1 MSLNNKVACPLD
13 CFDACEAVYENSNF
27 RGSKEHK
34 VTNGKMC
41 VNFAN
46 LLKEDFLVN
55 PYFKNEK
62 ISLNKSLEILVE
74 KLKSTNPKKTLYYKG
89 AGNLGIMQ
97 SAPKTFFAK
106 YGSVLTQGSLCDGA
120 GDVGLTLGR
129 GRNVNPPI
137 QKLIDS
143 DVIICWGRNFSVT
156 SPHMYNLVKD
166 KTFITIDPL
175 RTSIAKKS
183 ELHIQLNPKTDY
195 ELALLFSKYLSENNL
210 EDKEFIEKYSSGV
223 KEFLNI
229 VNKKDIKSYLQT
241 IGITNLELEKFFEI
255 IKNKKVSIMVGIGI
269 QKYFE
274 GSQIIRTIDSFA
286 AYLGVHNK
294 DAGGLW
300 YLADSAYGYDKPLKA
315 SPLKKVDLPEV
326 DFGEYE
332 LVFIQGANPVVSAP
346 NTKRVVDGLKKSF
359 VVFYGTVLN
368 DTSIY
373 ADLIIP
379 SSDFLSKKDLR
390 LSYGH
395 ELKTFSN
402 AVKTKNENTITE
414 YELTSYLND
423 AFSFEK
429 LDKEESILDYYINH
443 KVKDSSFIDNFKFIE
458 DIKIK
463 NLYEDKKSSQFYL
476 VMAKRKQNL
485 NSQFKS
491 DDKLYLHPNS
501 GFKEGSFVKVSSP
514 YGEANFIVALSEDIK
529 DNSCLAYAGNKKANY
544 LNTYKSDEFSSS
556 AIFQEVLVN
565 IELS

>member
-1 MSLNNKVACPLD
+1 MNSNNKVACPLD
-13 CFDACEAVYENSNF
+13 CFDTCEAVYENNNF

-46 LLKEDFLVN
+46 LLKEEFLDSAYYN
-55 PYFKNEK
+55 KEK

-74 KLKSTNPKKTLYYKG
+74 KLKKTDPIKTLYYKG
-89 AGNLGIMQ
+89 AGNLGVMQ

-120 GDVGLTLGR
+120 GDEGLTLGR
-129 GRNVNPPI
+129 GRNVNPPV

-175 RTSIAKKS
+175 STPIAKKS

-195 ELALLFSKYLSENNL
+195 ELALLFTKYVSENNL
-210 EDKEFIEKYSSGV
+210 EDSEFIEKYSQDSDS
-223 KEFLNI
+223 FLEI
-229 VNKKDIKSYLQT
+229 ANKRDNKSYEKT
-241 IGITNLELEKFFEI
+241 IGITSLQLEKFFEI
-255 IKNKKVSIMVGIGI
+255 IKNKKVSIMVGIGV

-274 GSQIIRTIDSFA
+274 GSQIIRAIDSFA

-300 YLADSAYGYDKPLKA
+300 YLDDSAYGYEKKFKCEA
-315 SPLKKVDLPEV
+315 IKKVDLPEV
-326 DFGEYE
+326 DFGEYD
-332 LVFIQGANPVVSAP
+332 LVFIQGANPAVSAP
-346 NTKRVVDGLKKSF
+346 NTKRVVEGLKKSF
-359 VVFYGTVLN
+359 VVFFGTVQN
-368 DTSIY
+368 DTSAY

-379 SSDFLSKKDLR
+379 SSDFLSKEDLR

-402 AVKTKNENTITE
+402 AVKSKNENTLCE

-423 AFSFEK
+423 TFSFEK
-429 LDKEESILDYYINH
+429 LESQESILSYYVNH
-443 KVKDSSFIDNFKFIE
+443 KVEDSSFIEDFKFID

-463 NLYEDKKSSQFYL
+463 NLYEEKKDNEFYL

-491 DDKLYLHPNS
+491 DDKLYLHPKT
-501 GFKEGSFVKVSSP
+501 GFLDGSLVKVSSA
-514 YGEANFIVALSEDIK
+514 YGEANFVVALNEDIK
-529 DNSCLAYAGNKKANY
+529 ENSCLVYAGNKKANY
-544 LNTYKSDEFSSS
+544 LNTHKSDELSAS
-556 AIFQEVLVN
+556 AIFQEALVT